1 MADYETGYQA
11 LDMYSVDP
19 DEHDE
24 TPPTENIV
32 QLPDQN
38 KGSWGVLQGRMITCR
53 PTPGI
58 VKCSNLH

>member
-38 KGSWGVLQGRMITCR
+38 KGSWVVLQ
-53 PTPGI
+53 GI
-58 VKCSNLH
+58 VKCSNLR